1 MKILITG
8 CCGFIGFSLAKKLL
22 LNKKNTII
30 GIDCL
35 DRYYDVSLKK
45 NRLKSLIKNDNFK
58 FFKFNLKDKKKIDRV
73 FDAQKINIV
82 FHFAAQAGVRFSF
95 SNPFKYIDDNF
106 LSFMNILENIK
117 TNKIKKFFF
126 ASSSSV
132 YGDTK
137 KIPSKEHD
145 NLNEKNLYALSK
157 TFNEKISQVYS
168 EKYNLNI
175 CGLRFFTVYG
185 EWGRPDM
192 FMMKY
197 INASIKKNFFYLYNY
212 GKHKRDF
219 TYIDDVTFF
228 MEKIINNKRL
238 KKFSIINISS
248 SRPYS
253 LYKVMNE
260 INLYFKAPKI
270 IKKKR
275 DTADVLNTYGSN
287 RKLIDIL
294 GKYKFTSLQIGVRNL
309 CKWYKHYYKLKK
321 K

>member
-22 LNKKNTII
+22 LKKKNTII

-35 DRYYDVSLKK
+35 DHYYDISLKR
-45 NRLKSLIKNDNFK
+45 NRLKRLTQNSNFK
-58 FFKFNLKDKKKIDRV
+58 FFKFNLKDKKKTDII
-73 FDAQKINIV
+73 FKIHKINIV
-82 FHFAAQAGVRFSF
+82 VHFAAQAGVRFSF
-95 SNPFKYIDDNF
+95 SKPFKYIDDNF
-106 LSFMNILENIK
+106 VGFMNILENVK
-117 TNKIKKFFF
+117 KNKVKKFFF
-126 ASSSSV
+126 ASSSSI
-132 YGDTK
+132 YGDSK
-137 KIPSKEHD
+137 KLPSKEYD
-145 NLNEKNLYALSK
+145 NLNEKNLYAISK

-168 EKYNLNI
+168 EKYNINI

-197 INASIKKNFFYLYNY
+197 INTSIKKNFFHLYNY

-219 TYIDDVTFF
+219 TYIGDVIFSL
-228 MEKIINNKRL
+228 EKILNKKNLR
-238 KKFSIINISS
+238 KFSIINISS
-248 SRPYS
+248 SKPYS

-270 IKKKR
+270 LKKKR
-275 DTADVLNTYGSN
+275 DNADVLNTHGSN
-287 RKLIDIL
+287 KKLLGII

-309 CKWYKHYYKLKK
+309 CRWYKDYYKLKK
-321 K
+321 